1 MGSSC
6 RSVGFLSA
14 ALAYQYLVLIIL
26 NCRRCSDRLLI
37 RVTTLTRVPVCQQVL
52 RRAIHH
58 PSLLVVRQALLE
70 LLKLVSSIIQL
81 LHECCLFLRAIVE
94 ALPNLRLQ
102 GFKMSVH
109 VVNITAFQ
117 LCLLTL
123 SNSRSSVDN
132 RPHFL
137 LE

>member
-1 MGSSC
+1 M
-6 RSVGFLSA
+6 
-14 ALAYQYLVLIIL
+14 
-26 NCRRCSDRLLI
+26 
-37 RVTTLTRVPVCQQVL
+37 PVCQQVL

-70 LLKLVSSIIQL
+70 LLELVASIIQL
-81 LHECCLFLRAIVE
+81 LYECRLFLRAIVE

-109 VVNITAFQ
+109 VFNVAAFQ

-123 SNSRSSVDN
+123 FNSRSSVDN